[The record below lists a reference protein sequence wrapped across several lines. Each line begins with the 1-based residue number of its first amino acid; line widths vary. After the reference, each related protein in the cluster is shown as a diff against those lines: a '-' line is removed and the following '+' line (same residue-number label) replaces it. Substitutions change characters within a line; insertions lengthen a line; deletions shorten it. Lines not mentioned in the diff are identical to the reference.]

1 MPNLS
6 FSFGTFTLDLD
17 NHALVR
23 EGAPV
28 AVSHRGL
35 MLLAA
40 LVRKA
45 GSVVS
50 KEELMNA
57 VWPNV
62 VVEEGNLATQ
72 VGLLRGKAI
81 ATLIEPGLGGEISS
95 HCAAGPSTH
104 VL

>member
-1 MPNLS
+1 MI
-6 FSFGTFTLDLD
+6 TFRECLTSRSVRDIHVDLD

-57 VWPNV
+57 GSGPTW
-62 VVEEGNLATQ
+62 LS
-72 VGLLRGKAI
+72 RKAI
-81 ATLIEPGLGGEISS
+81 
-95 HCAAGPSTH
+95 
-104 VL
+104 